1 MSQYSEEVG
10 PDLRDFSGN
19 NNMLSENVIKIDCG
33 EGTDKRDMDDI
44 TWSTTSL
51 TATRRHTP
59 QYETATGFIATGRTS
74 VFTTND
80 HATGN

>member
-44 TWSTTSL
+44 T
-51 TATRRHTP
+51 
-59 QYETATGFIATGRTS
+59 
-74 VFTTND
+74 
-80 HATGN
+80 